1 LIENEKDR
9 VDIDRLKPIIYDE
22 EQFQYLS
29 VGDKIADA
37 FRIGAEIK
45 RGVTDD

>member
-1 LIENEKDR
+1 MEQTSDP
-9 VDIDRLKPIIYDE
+9 DFPPFTE